1 MRFTLFGVL
10 ALAVAAGLPAADQ
23 ADPAHC
29 RGDLNATASGAV
41 QRSICCSSYTDYNYI
56 EGTTT
61 FLMCSEEGPVEYA
74 VSINL
79 DAARGPFT
87 GVGTFDC
94 GIEKPG
100 LITLSLYEDGAL
112 VEGYRSLSGTITV
125 SEIDHDRFAAEFD
138 VSMEVW
144 GDGDPVLQ
152 LRGLVSK

>member
-1 MRFTLFGVL
+1 MRFTLFGLL
-10 ALAVAAGLPAADQ
+10 ALAVAAGLPAADE
-23 ADPAHC
+23 AAPALC
-29 RGDLNATASGAV
+29 RGDLKATASGAV
-41 QRSICCSSYTDYNYI
+41 QLSICCSSYTDYNYI
-56 EGTTT
+56 EGATM
-61 FLMCSEEGPVEYA
+61 FLMCSEEGPIEYA

-79 DAARGPFT
+79 DAARGLFT

-100 LITLSLYEDGAL
+100 LITFSIYEDGTL

-144 GDGDPVLQ
+144 GDGDPIIQ
-152 LRGLVSK
+152 LMGSVNK